1 MVAVEVNGY
10 RIEAGVDLEGANLS
24 DANLSGANLSGANL
38 YVANLEGA
46 KLEDVGLEGAI
57 ADDDTTWPEGF
68 HPKARGVIF
77 QASD

>member
-24 DANLSGANLSGANL
+24 DANLSGANL